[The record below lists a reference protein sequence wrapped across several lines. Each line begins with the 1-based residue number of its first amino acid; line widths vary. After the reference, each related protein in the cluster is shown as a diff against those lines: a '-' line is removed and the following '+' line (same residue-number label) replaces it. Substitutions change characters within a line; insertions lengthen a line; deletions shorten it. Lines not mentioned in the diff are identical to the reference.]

1 MAYYKD
7 PAGVRN
13 REKFATAIALAA
25 AIAVPAEGLRQWAYN
40 DIANPSLLTVCYG
53 STTDVVPG
61 VLYSLEECKRR
72 LDGDM
77 LQAVIQVDRC
87 VPDAPVPVLAAF
99 ADAVY
104 NMGPT
109 IACDKTKST
118 AARLLA
124 DKSWT
129 AACLQLRHW
138 NKARVAGVL
147 VELPGLTKRRKD
159 EEAVC
164 LSYEFSG

>member
-1 MAYYKD
+1 MAEPSKR
-7 PAGVRN
+7 ARAV
-13 REKFATAIALAA
+13 TLAIALAM
-25 AIAVPAEGLRQWAYN
+25 PAEGLRQIAYR
-40 DIANPSLLTVCYG
+40 DPVGIPTICFGSTKGVKMGDTATFEQCRDLLT
-53 STTDVVPG
+53 
-61 VLYSLEECKRR
+61 EE
-72 LDGDM
+72 M
-77 LQAVIQVDRC
+77 MTAIIQVDRC
-87 VPDAPVPVLAAF
+87 VPGAPVPVLAAF

-109 IACDKTKST
+109 IACDRAKST

-147 VELPGLTKRRKD
+147 VELPGLTKRRKA

>member
-1 MAYYKD
+1 MAEPSKR
-7 PAGVRN
+7 ARAV
-13 REKFATAIALAA
+13 TLAIALA
-25 AIAVPAEGLRQWAYN
+25 IPAEGLRQMAYR
-40 DIANPSLLTVCYG
+40 DPVGIPTICFGSTKGVKMGDTATFEQCRDLLT
-53 STTDVVPG
+53 
-61 VLYSLEECKRR
+61 EE
-72 LDGDM
+72 M
-77 LQAVIQVDRC
+77 MVAIIQVDRC

-109 IACDKTKST
+109 IACDKKKST

-129 AACLQLRHW
+129 AACLQLRRW
-138 NKARVAGVL
+138 DKARVAGVL
-147 VELPGLTKRRKD
+147 VELPGLTKRRKA
-159 EEAVC
+159 EEGVC